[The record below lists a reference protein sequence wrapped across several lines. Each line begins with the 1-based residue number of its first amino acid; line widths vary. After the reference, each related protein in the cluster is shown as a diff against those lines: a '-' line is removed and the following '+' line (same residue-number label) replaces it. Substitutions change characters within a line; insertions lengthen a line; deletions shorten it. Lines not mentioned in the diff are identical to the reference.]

1 MIEADRA
8 DYNRAK
14 LDHDLI
20 VAITNRNSLPTPKSN
35 LRLPPPSRPPPGPR
49 CFTLRLHHTIV
60 PKAKDAVKPQGIK
73 ARTRFSL

>member
-20 VAITNRNSLPTPKSN
+20 VAITNVNRTAL
-35 LRLPPPSRPPPGPR
+35 
-49 CFTLRLHHTIV
+49 CCAV
-60 PKAKDAVKPQGIK
+60 PCGTVD
-73 ARTRFSL
+73 

>member
-20 VAITNRNSLPTPKSN
+20 VAITILERYSRSLPDRRSRRSPTN
-35 LRLPPPSRPPPGPR
+35 CFFLPCEVFHS
-49 CFTLRLHHTIV
+49 F
-60 PKAKDAVKPQGIK
+60 
-73 ARTRFSL
+73 

>member
-20 VAITNRNSLPTPKSN
+20 VAITSEDRRTV
-35 LRLPPPSRPPPGPR
+35 RER
-49 CFTLRLHHTIV
+49 CD
-60 PKAKDAVKPQGIK
+60 KYEMK
-73 ARTRFSL
+73 

>member
-20 VAITNRNSLPTPKSN
+20 VAITSHMQQIPPQRDNPLTDHPLLPVRGQ
-35 LRLPPPSRPPPGPR
+35 LQR
-49 CFTLRLHHTIV
+49 
-60 PKAKDAVKPQGIK
+60 A
-73 ARTRFSL
+73 